1 MTIVSKLSSS
11 PTLFPNLEFRKGE
24 SFSQIKKFILKY
36 GLKW

>member
-11 PTLFPNLEFRKGE
+11 HRLFPYLEFRKKE